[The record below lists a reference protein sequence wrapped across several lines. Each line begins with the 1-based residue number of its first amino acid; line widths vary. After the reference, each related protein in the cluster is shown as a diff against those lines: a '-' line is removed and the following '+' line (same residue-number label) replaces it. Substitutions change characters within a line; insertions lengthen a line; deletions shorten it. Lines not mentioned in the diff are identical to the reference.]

1 MAITAIVAVSQSSM
15 TPAYVT
21 LTDESTG
28 TDVTIVKRRVYFTDN
43 AGNPVVPSGT
53 TTSYIE
59 WNDFP
64 ATTTLTVN
72 LLTQDTAVHLRVDYL
87 TSGDVV
93 VTSFED
99 DYPLSEFNKQ
109 FFYELLQNQALTPAI
124 YQDTD
129 YANNLAM
136 LWVNI
141 TGGIRAIE
149 IASDLS
155 ASQNCMN
162 IATNMRLNESLYF

>member
-1 MAITAIVAVSQSSM
+1 MAIVAAVAVSQSSL
-15 TPAYVT
+15 TPNLVT

-28 TDVTIVKRRVYFTDN
+28 VDASIVKRRVFITDSQDQPLVES
-43 AGNPVVPSGT
+43 GNSLT
-53 TTSYIE
+53 YTE

-64 ATTTLTVN
+64 SDTTITLDI
-72 LLTQDTAVHLRVDYL
+72 LTQDTAIHLLVQYL
-87 TSGDVV
+87 TVLNVV
-93 VTSFED
+93 VTTFED
-99 DYPLSEFNKQ
+99 DYPLSEYNKQ

-124 YQDTD
+124 YQDTN
-129 YANNLAM
+129 YASNLAM

-141 TGGIRAIE
+141 TGGIQAVE

-162 IATNMRLNESLYF
+162 IATNLRLNESLFY